1 MLSSTSQQYDAKK
14 YPLCAPWDCQR
25 GRSFLENFLPDLTSA
40 LGLRYDDFANQQDHL
55 TGNVPGGIPITTT
68 AELLDPATALLV
80 HAVVGHQGGA
90 ADIRKSEAQ
99 FKNRD
104 AAIIASIRNHIPGQ
118 PQRDRID
125 MIKRLAAERNYEGGA
140 PLTLVVLVT
149 AAAPVAGFAVGALLY
164 PPGHPNDGQAISAL
178 DRSKYQKCG
187 NSLARHIIRI
197 IGEEASPDPNAGITQ
212 MLAEGRWS
220 NLKMG
225 DVDINAS
232 TPRNLATLIK
242 KVALEHNNAGEQQ
255 QRIKFLSVLVSPPEI
270 AAKAVTEL
278 QRCSTHLQKA
288 NGDPDFDKLVIEIQE
303 LWDLSVSRGTLKLK
317 GTDTGSRSID
327 AYALDRECG
336 ACSDDDEETYYVNSQ
351 QQRNR
356 GLQHEVQCWNC
367 HGFGHSKTECA
378 SPRLFR
384 NITEAAKISIER
396 AKSQQSRSADRTIG
410 GAARGRGRGGGSS
423 SSRGGGSARGSQR
436 QPPGHDANLLEDDN
450 DREEGDQYVYS
461 ATGERL
467 GTMKTREQFENPSH
481 ERFPLGVFGQTDL
494 GADAFNLDLDLDVM
508 ALHETDNADLEFAE
522 LSPKCFARS
531 AHHVVPPELPE
542 LAEYSSEDEDEGE
555 GKNCGGS
562 CYSLSPP
569 VLPQPKSATTCNGKI
584 PEGIRPKVVEILR
597 DFSSKLR
604 MWAQPSQMLSP
615 VLSPAGFD
623 ALDRPPPLDRPP
635 SPPPSP
641 PAYYDCP
648 GCKTGVPFKNLCQGQ
663 YVHESSDSTWHDVC
677 CYRCPTCNL
686 NPLCPI
692 CSPAPAPEPEP
703 EPMLVPDPTEPP
715 GGFPSAD
722 ELENEIFKNVPGHGI
737 SDLPP
742 MEGGQPFL
750 PPKHWRGLK
759 DVEGVALGWGHHNF
773 RVLPMLHPDA
783 VAAWMPN
790 GSGGYQPIG
799 YGGDGPYRWGEH
811 GNHTPPSVGEQA
823 GFWVRNQ
830 QRLNAAAEE
839 EAERSAALARMAWR
853 ASLTAAASASSASAS
868 SSVSVPP
875 AHCFTAA
882 VTFRNDGGG
891 WGGRSGWDG
900 RSSSLQDAAARLDAS
915 IHQSRL
921 QEAASLRNAALLST
935 DPTPSSRPDSPPPE
949 SPTSYSPQTTP
960 PESPQATPPES
971 PTSTTPSVVIGVA
984 YLDYSPEP
992 RRHRPS
998 TVWR

>member
-1 MLSSTSQQYDAKK
+1 MLSSTSQYDAKK

-25 GRSFLENFLPDLTSA
+25 GRSFHENFLPDLTSS

-90 ADIRKSEAQ
+90 ADMRKSEAQ

-125 MIKRLAAERNYEGGA
+125 MIKRLATERNYEGGA
-140 PLTLVVLVT
+140 PLTLVVVVT
-149 AAAPVAGFAVGALLY
+149 ANAPVAGFAVGALLY

-356 GLQHEVQCWNC
+356 GLQYEVQCWNC

-378 SPRLFR
+378 SPRVFR

-410 GAARGRGRGGGSS
+410 GAARGRGKGGG

-494 GADAFNLDLDLDVM
+494 GADAFNLDLDVM

-648 GCKTGVPFKNLCQGQ
+648 RCKTGVPFKNLCQGQ
-663 YVHESSDSTWHDVC
+663 YVYESSDSTWHDVC

-722 ELENEIFKNVPGHGI
+722 ELKNEIFRNVPGHGI

-853 ASLTAAASASSASAS
+853 SSLTAAASASSASAS

-875 AHCFTAA
+875 A
-882 VTFRNDGGG
+882 RNLGQTWGTWRSPYQGDGGG
-891 WGGRSGWDG
+891 WGG

-921 QEAASLRNAALLST
+921 QEAASLRDAALLST
-935 DPTPSSRPDSPPPE
+935 DPTPSSRPDSPPLE
-949 SPTSYSPQTTP
+949 SPHY
-960 PESPQATPPES
+960 SPQATPPES
-971 PTSTTPSVVIGVA
+971 PTS
-984 YLDYSPEP
+984 YSPPITPP
-992 RRHRPS
+992 RSPLNQGSRLLLPYQS
-998 TVWR
+998 G